1 MKVKLDRYIGDND
14 NYQVE
19 KVASPPSRA
28 HGTDAGLDLYALRGG
43 IVRAHQ
49 AATFHT
55 GVHAELPEGTVG
67 ILMPKSGMM
76 TRHDLLTFGVVDEG
90 YTGEI
95 MVHIFNCGG
104 EDYSVMDGDKIS
116 QMLIVPVR
124 YESVEIV
131 EEIGGGARGDCGFG
145 STGR

>member
-1 MKVKLDRYIGDND
+1 MRIKLEDG
-14 NYQVE
+14 
-19 KVASPPSRA
+19 ALAPSRA
-28 HGTDAGLDLYALRGG
+28 HETDAGLDLYALRGG
-43 IVRAHQ
+43 LVRAHQ

-55 GVHAELPEGTVG
+55 GVHAELPVGTVG

-76 TRHDLLTFGVVDEG
+76 TRHNLLTFGVVDEG

-104 EDYSVMDGDKIS
+104 KNYGVRAGDKIS

-124 YESVEIV
+124 YEKVEIV
-131 EEIGGGARGDCGFG
+131 EEISGGARGDCGFG

>member
-1 MKVKLDRYIGDND
+1 MKVRLDSGAK
-14 NYQVE
+14 Q
-19 KVASPPSRA
+19 PTRA
-28 HGTDAGLDLYALRGG
+28 FLTDAGLDLYAMHGG
-43 IVRAHQ
+43 LVRAHQ

-55 GVHAELPEGTVG
+55 GTHVELPHGTVG

-95 MVHIFNCGG
+95 LVHIFNCGT
-104 EDYSVMDGDKIS
+104 EDYSIKSGDKVS
-116 QMLIVPVR
+116 QMLIMPVL
-124 YESVEIV
+124 YEPVKIVDEIN
-131 EEIGGGARGDCGFG
+131 GGDRGQSGFG

>member
-1 MKVKLDRYIGDND
+1 MRVKLEDG
-14 NYQVE
+14 
-19 KVASPPSRA
+19 ALAPSRA
-28 HGTDAGLDLYALRGG
+28 HETDAGLDLYALRGG
-43 IVRAHQ
+43 LVRAHQ

-95 MVHIFNCGG
+95 MVHIFNCGD
-104 EDYSVMDGDKIS
+104 EDYSVRAGDKIS

-124 YESVEIV
+124 YENVEIV
-131 EEIGGGARGDCGFG
+131 EEISGGARADSGFG